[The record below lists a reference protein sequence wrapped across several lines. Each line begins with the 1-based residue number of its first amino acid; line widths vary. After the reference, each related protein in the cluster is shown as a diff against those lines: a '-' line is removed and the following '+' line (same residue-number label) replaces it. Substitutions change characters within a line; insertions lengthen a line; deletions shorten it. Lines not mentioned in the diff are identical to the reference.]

1 MDLSITIILVLINL
15 YGFILMYIDKRRAI
29 NHQWRVPEMRLLLT
43 AFCFGSLGVL
53 SGMYIF
59 RHKTKH
65 WRFVVL
71 VPISLILHLAIINS
85 LIK

>member
-15 YGFILMYIDKRRAI
+15 YGFILMNIDKRRAI